1 MEYNNFQNQKNLVT
15 KKINYFGDILGILRL
30 NPKRYPYL
38 LQSSAKGNLLCR
50 YDVLFS
56 FPQKQIVLDF
66 KDIKKKNFLKEF
78 DNEWIKEKKK
88 INKNESFFPFSGG
101 WFVYLGYELVS
112 QIENKIVCNKH
123 RYNFPVAFATRIPAA
138 IIKDNFNNETF
149 IICEKKYKNLI
160 SKIEKDIK
168 LLLDKKKSLLKEKKI
183 NKKILSNSLIEDSPN
198 NHIKNI
204 NKILKYIK
212 AGDVFQVNLSRE
224 WHGKINKK
232 YSAIDIFSK
241 LKNTNPSPFSGLV
254 TFEKKAIIS
263 SSPERL
269 VMVKNDHIE
278 TRPIAGTRARGGSG
292 IYDVTL
298 SQDLLNNK
306 KERAEHIMLVDL
318 ERNDLSKVTI
328 KGSVKVNELMI
339 VESYAHVHHIVS
351 NVTGKIRKDA
361 TPGKIIE
368 AVFPGGTITGCP
380 KVRCMEILSEIE
392 KTGRGP
398 YTGSIGYINNDGSM
412 DLNILIRTIVK
423 DENNVSIRAGGGIVA
438 DSIPKRELEEARA
451 KAKGMINALI

>member
-1 MEYNNFQNQKNLVT
+1 MDV
-15 KKINYFGDILGILRL
+15 KI
-30 NPKRYPYL
+30 L
-38 LQSSAKGNLLCR
+38 L
-50 YDVLFS
+50 
-56 FPQKQIVLDF
+56 
-66 KDIKKKNFLKEF
+66 
-78 DNEWIKEKKK
+78 EKKK
-88 INKNESFFPFSGG
+88 F
-101 WFVYLGYELVS
+101 
-112 QIENKIVCNKH
+112 
-123 RYNFPVAFATRIPAA
+123 
-138 IIKDNFNNETF
+138 
-149 IICEKKYKNLI
+149 
-160 SKIEKDIK
+160 
-168 LLLDKKKSLLKEKKI
+168 LLKEKKI
-183 NKKILSNSLIEDSPN
+183 QNKILVDSLREELPN

-224 WHGKINKK
+224 WYGKINNK
-232 YSAIDIFSK
+232 YSAWDIFSK
-241 LKNTNPSPFSGLV
+241 LKKTNPSPFSGLV
-254 TFEKKAIIS
+254 IYKNKAIIS

-269 VMVKNDHIE
+269 IMVKNDYIE
-278 TRPIAGTRARGGSG
+278 TRPIAGTRCRGGSG
-292 IYDVTL
+292 VYDVAL

-318 ERNDLSKVTI
+318 ERNDLSKITV
-328 KGSVKVNELMI
+328 KGSVKVNELMN

-351 NVTGKIRKDA
+351 NVTGKIRKNT
-361 TPGKIIE
+361 TPGEIIK

-398 YTGSIGYINNDGSM
+398 YTGSMGYINNDGSM

-423 DENNVSIRAGGGIVA
+423 DKNNVSIRAGGGIVA

>member
-1 MEYNNFQNQKNLVT
+1 M
-15 KKINYFGDILGILRL
+15 
-30 NPKRYPYL
+30 
-38 LQSSAKGNLLCR
+38 
-50 YDVLFS
+50 
-56 FPQKQIVLDF
+56 
-66 KDIKKKNFLKEF
+66 DIKILL
-78 DNEWIKEKKK
+78 EKKK
-88 INKNESFFPFSGG
+88 F
-101 WFVYLGYELVS
+101 
-112 QIENKIVCNKH
+112 
-123 RYNFPVAFATRIPAA
+123 
-138 IIKDNFNNETF
+138 
-149 IICEKKYKNLI
+149 
-160 SKIEKDIK
+160 
-168 LLLDKKKSLLKEKKI
+168 LLKEKKI
-183 NKKILSNSLIEDSPN
+183 KNKILINSLREELPN

-224 WHGKINKK
+224 WHGKINNK
-232 YSAIDIFSK
+232 YSAWDIFSK
-241 LKNTNPSPFSGLV
+241 LKKTNPSPFSGLV
-254 TFEKKAIIS
+254 TYKNKAIIS

-269 VMVKNDHIE
+269 IMVKNGYIE
-278 TRPIAGTRARGGSG
+278 TRPIAGTRRRGGSG
-292 IYDVTL
+292 IYDVAL

-318 ERNDLSKVTI
+318 ERNDLSKVTV

-339 VESYAHVHHIVS
+339 VESYTHVHHIVS
-351 NVTGKIRKDA
+351 NVTGKIRKNT
-361 TPGKIIE
+361 TPGEIIE

-398 YTGSIGYINNDGSM
+398 YTGSMGYINNDGSM

-423 DENNVSIRAGGGIVA
+423 DKNNVSIRAGGGIVA

>member
-1 MEYNNFQNQKNLVT
+1 MVV
-15 KKINYFGDILGILRL
+15 KKINYFGDILSILRL
-30 NPKRYPYL
+30 NPERYPYL
-38 LQSSAKGNLLCR
+38 LQSTAKGNVLCR
-50 YDVLFS
+50 YDILFS
-56 FPQKQIVLDF
+56 FPQKQIILNF
-66 KDIKKKNFLKEF
+66 EDIKKKNFLKEL
-78 DNEWIKEKKK
+78 DKEWEKNKQKPKK
-88 INKNESFFPFSGG
+88 DESAFPFSGG

-112 QIENKIVCNKH
+112 QIENKIISHKH
-123 RYNFPVAFATRIPAA
+123 RYNFPIAFASRIPAA

-149 IICEKKYKNLI
+149 IICEEKYKGLI
-160 SKIEKDIK
+160 KKIEMDVKI
-168 LLLDKKKSLLKEKKI
+168 LLEKKKFLLKEKKI
-183 NKKILSNSLIEDSPN
+183 QNKILVDSLREELPN

-224 WHGKINKK
+224 WYGKINNK
-232 YSAIDIFSK
+232 YSAWDIFSK
-241 LKNTNPSPFSGLV
+241 LKKTNPSPFSGLV
-254 TFEKKAIIS
+254 IYKNKAIIS

-269 VMVKNDHIE
+269 IMVKNDYIE
-278 TRPIAGTRARGGSG
+278 TRPIAGTRCRGGSG
-292 IYDVTL
+292 VYDVAL

-318 ERNDLSKVTI
+318 ERNDLSKITV

-351 NVTGKIRKDA
+351 NVTGKIRKNT
-361 TPGKIIE
+361 TPGEIIK

-398 YTGSIGYINNDGSM
+398 YTGSMGYINNDGSM

-423 DENNVSIRAGGGIVA
+423 DKNNVSIRAWGGIVA

>member
-1 MEYNNFQNQKNLVT
+1 LKYSNFQNQNIIV

-30 NPKRYPYL
+30 NPNRYPYL
-38 LQSSAKGNLLCR
+38 LQSSAKGNILCR
-50 YDVLFS
+50 YDILFS
-56 FPQKQIVLDF
+56 FPQKQIILNYE
-66 KDIKKKNFLKEF
+66 DIKKKNFLKEL
-78 DNEWIKEKKK
+78 DYEWNKDKKK
-88 INKNESFFPFSGG
+88 FKKDENIFPFLGG
-101 WFVYLGYELVS
+101 WFIYLGYELVS
-112 QIENKIVCNKH
+112 QIENRVISHEH
-123 RYNFPVAFATRIPAA
+123 RYDFPVAFATRVPAA

-149 IICEKKYKNLI
+149 IICEKKYKRLI
-160 SKIEKDIK
+160 KKIENDVEI
-168 LLLDKKKSLLKEKKI
+168 LLKKKKFLLKEKKI
-183 NKKILSNSLIEDSPN
+183 KNKILTNSLKEESAK

-204 NKILKYIK
+204 NKILKYIQ

-224 WHGKINKK
+224 WYGKINKK
-232 YSAIDIFSK
+232 YSASDIFSK
-241 LKNTNPSPFSGLV
+241 LKNTNPSPFAGLV
-254 TFEKKAIIS
+254 NYKNKAIIS

-269 VMVKNDHIE
+269 IMVKNGYIE
-278 TRPIAGTRARGGSG
+278 TRPIAGTRSRGGSG
-292 IYDVTL
+292 IYDVAM
-298 SQDLLNNK
+298 SKDLLNNK

-318 ERNDLSKVTI
+318 ERNDLSKITT

-339 VESYAHVHHIVS
+339 VESYTHVHHIVS
-351 NVTGKIRKDA
+351 NVIGKVKEDV

-398 YTGSIGYINNDGSM
+398 YTGSIGYVNNDGSM

-438 DSIPKRELEEARA
+438 DSIPKRELEEAKA

>member
-1 MEYNNFQNQKNLVT
+1 LKYSNFQNQNIII
-15 KKINYFGDILGILRL
+15 KKINYFGDVLGILRL
-30 NPKRYPYL
+30 NSKRYPYL
-38 LQSSAKGNLLCR
+38 LQSSAKGNILCR
-50 YDVLFS
+50 YDILFS
-56 FPQKQIVLDF
+56 FPQKQIILNYE
-66 KDIKKKNFLKEF
+66 DIKKKNFLKEL
-78 DNEWIKEKKK
+78 DYEWNKDKKK
-88 INKNESFFPFSGG
+88 FKKDENIFPFLGG
-101 WFVYLGYELVS
+101 WFIYLGYELVS
-112 QIENKIVCNKH
+112 QIENRVISHEH
-123 RYNFPVAFATRIPAA
+123 RYDFPVAFATRVPAA

-149 IICEKKYKNLI
+149 IICEKKYKRLI
-160 SKIEKDIK
+160 KKIENDVEI
-168 LLLDKKKSLLKEKKI
+168 LLKKKKFLLKEKKI
-183 NKKILSNSLIEDSPN
+183 KNKILTNSLKEESAK

-204 NKILKYIK
+204 NKILKYIQ

-224 WHGKINKK
+224 WYGKINKK
-232 YSAIDIFSK
+232 YSASDIFSK
-241 LKNTNPSPFSGLV
+241 LKNTNPSPFAGLV
-254 TFEKKAIIS
+254 NYKNKAIIS

-269 VMVKNDHIE
+269 IMVRNGYIE
-278 TRPIAGTRARGGSG
+278 TRPIAGTRSRGGSG
-292 IYDVTL
+292 IYDVAM
-298 SQDLLNNK
+298 SKDLLNNK

-318 ERNDLSKVTI
+318 ERNDLSKITT

-339 VESYAHVHHIVS
+339 VESYTHVHHIVS
-351 NVTGKIRKDA
+351 NVIGKVKEDV

-398 YTGSIGYINNDGSM
+398 YTGSIGYVNNDGSM

-438 DSIPKRELEEARA
+438 DSIPKRELEEAKA

>member
-1 MEYNNFQNQKNLVT
+1 M
-15 KKINYFGDILGILRL
+15 
-30 NPKRYPYL
+30 
-38 LQSSAKGNLLCR
+38 
-50 YDVLFS
+50 
-56 FPQKQIVLDF
+56 
-66 KDIKKKNFLKEF
+66 
-78 DNEWIKEKKK
+78 
-88 INKNESFFPFSGG
+88 
-101 WFVYLGYELVS
+101 
-112 QIENKIVCNKH
+112 
-123 RYNFPVAFATRIPAA
+123 
-138 IIKDNFNNETF
+138 
-149 IICEKKYKNLI
+149 
-160 SKIEKDIK
+160 
-168 LLLDKKKSLLKEKKI
+168 
-183 NKKILSNSLIEDSPN
+183 LSNP
-198 NHIKNI
+198 
-204 NKILKYIK
+204 
-212 AGDVFQVNLSRE
+212 GDVFQVNLSRE

-292 IYDVTL
+292 IYDVAL

-306 KERAEHIMLVDL
+306 KERAEH
-318 ERNDLSKVTI
+318 
-328 KGSVKVNELMI
+328 
-339 VESYAHVHHIVS
+339 
-351 NVTGKIRKDA
+351 
-361 TPGKIIE
+361 
-368 AVFPGGTITGCP
+368 VFPGGTITGCP

>member
-1 MEYNNFQNQKNLVT
+1 MKYSKFQNQGIVT
-15 KKINYFGDILGILRL
+15 KKINFFGDILGILRL
-30 NPKRYPYL
+30 NPGRYPYL
-38 LQSSAKGNLLCR
+38 LQSSAKGNVLCR
-50 YDVLFS
+50 YDILFS
-56 FPQKQIVLDF
+56 FPQKNIILNF
-66 KDIKKKNFLKEF
+66 KDIRKKNFLKAL
-78 DNEWIKEKKK
+78 DNEWKKDK
-88 INKNESFFPFSGG
+88 QKSKKDGGTLPFSGG

-112 QIENKIVCNKH
+112 QIENKIVSHKH
-123 RYNFPVAFATRIPAA
+123 RYNFPIAFASRIPAA

-149 IICEKKYKNLI
+149 IICEEKYKGLI
-160 SKIEKDIK
+160 KKIEMDIK
-168 LLLDKKKSLLKEKKI
+168 ILLKKKNFLLKEKKI
-183 NKKILSNSLIEDSPN
+183 KNKILLNSLTEELPN

-224 WHGKINKK
+224 WYGKINNK
-232 YSAIDIFSK
+232 YSAWDIFSK
-241 LKNTNPSPFSGLV
+241 LKKTNPSPFSGLV
-254 TFEKKAIIS
+254 IYKKKAIIS

-269 VMVKNDHIE
+269 IMVKNGYIE
-278 TRPIAGTRARGGSG
+278 TRPIAGTRGRGGSG
-292 IYDVTL
+292 VYDVAL

-318 ERNDLSKVTI
+318 ERNDLSKVTV

-351 NVTGKIRKDA
+351 NVTGKIRKNT
-361 TPGKIIE
+361 TPGEIIK

-398 YTGSIGYINNDGSM
+398 YTGSMGYINNDGSM

-423 DENNVSIRAGGGIVA
+423 DKNNVSIRAGGGIVA

>member
-1 MEYNNFQNQKNLVT
+1 MKYSNFQNQNIII
-15 KKINYFGDILGILRL
+15 KKINYFGDVLGILRL
-30 NPKRYPYL
+30 NSKRYPYL
-38 LQSSAKGNLLCR
+38 LQSSAKGNILCR
-50 YDVLFS
+50 YDILFA
-56 FPQKQIVLDF
+56 FPQKQIILDF
-66 KDIKKKNFLKEF
+66 KDLKKKNFLSEL
-78 DNEWIKEKKK
+78 DREWKKEKKISK
-88 INKNESFFPFSGG
+88 KNEINFPFFGG

-112 QIENKIVCNKH
+112 QIENKIISHKH
-123 RYNFPVAFATRIPAA
+123 RYNFPIAFATRIPAA

-149 IICEKKYKNLI
+149 IICEKKFSNLVK
-160 SKIEKDIK
+160 KIEIDIK
-168 LLLDKKKSLLKEKKI
+168 ILVEKRKSLLKEKKI
-183 NKKILSNSLIEDSPN
+183 KKKILINSLKEESPK

-212 AGDVFQVNLSRE
+212 NGDVFQVNLSRE
-224 WHGKINKK
+224 WHGKINNK
-232 YSAIDIFSK
+232 YSASDIFSK
-241 LKNTNPSPFSGLV
+241 LKNTNPSPFAGLV
-254 TFEKKAIIS
+254 TYKNKAIIS

-269 VMVKNDHIE
+269 IMVKKGYIE

-292 IYDVTL
+292 IYDVAL

-318 ERNDLSKVTI
+318 ERNDLSKVTL

-351 NVTGKIRKDA
+351 NVTGKVRNDV

-398 YTGSIGYINNDGSM
+398 YTGSMGYINNDGSM

-423 DENNVSIRAGGGIVA
+423 HENNVSIRAGGGIVA

>member
-1 MEYNNFQNQKNLVT
+1 MKYSKFQNQNIVV
-15 KKINYFGDILGILRL
+15 KKINYFGDILSILRL
-30 NPKRYPYL
+30 NPERYPYL
-38 LQSSAKGNLLCR
+38 LQSSAKGNVLCR
-50 YDVLFS
+50 YDILFS
-56 FPQKQIVLDF
+56 FPQKQIILNF
-66 KDIKKKNFLKEF
+66 EDIKKKNFLKEL
-78 DNEWIKEKKK
+78 DKEWGKNKQKPKKD
-88 INKNESFFPFSGG
+88 EGAFPFSGG

-112 QIENKIVCNKH
+112 QIENKIISHKH
-123 RYNFPVAFATRIPAA
+123 RYNFPIAFASRIPAA

-149 IICEKKYKNLI
+149 IICEEKYKGLI
-160 SKIEKDIK
+160 KKIEMDIK
-168 LLLDKKKSLLKEKKI
+168 TLLEKKKFLLKEKKI
-183 NKKILSNSLIEDSPN
+183 KNKILIDSLTEELPN

-224 WHGKINKK
+224 WYGKINNK
-232 YSAIDIFSK
+232 YSAWDIFSK
-241 LKNTNPSPFSGLV
+241 LKKTNPSPFSGLV
-254 TFEKKAIIS
+254 IYKNKAIIS

-269 VMVKNDHIE
+269 IMVKNDYIE
-278 TRPIAGTRARGGSG
+278 TRPIAGTRCRGGSG
-292 IYDVTL
+292 IYDVAL

-318 ERNDLSKVTI
+318 ERNDLSKVTV

-351 NVTGKIRKDA
+351 NVTGKIRKNT
-361 TPGKIIE
+361 TPGEIIK

-398 YTGSIGYINNDGSM
+398 YTGSMGYINNDGSM

-423 DENNVSIRAGGGIVA
+423 DKNNVSIRAGGGIVA

>member
-1 MEYNNFQNQKNLVT
+1 MKYSNFQNKNIII

-38 LQSSAKGNLLCR
+38 LQSSAKGNILCR
-50 YDVLFS
+50 YDILFS
-56 FPQKQIVLDF
+56 FPQKQIILNYE
-66 KDIKKKNFLKEF
+66 DIAKKNFLKEL
-78 DNEWIKEKKK
+78 DYEWNKDKKK
-88 INKNESFFPFSGG
+88 FKKDENIFPFLGG
-101 WFVYLGYELVS
+101 WFIYLGYELVS
-112 QIENKIVCNKH
+112 QIENRVISHEH

-149 IICEKKYKNLI
+149 IICEKKYKGLI
-160 SKIEKDIK
+160 KKIEDDVKI
-168 LLLDKKKSLLKEKKI
+168 LLKKKKFLLKEKKI
-183 NKKILSNSLIEDSPN
+183 KKKILTNSLKEEPAK

-204 NKILKYIK
+204 NKILKYIQ

-224 WHGKINKK
+224 WYGKINKK

-241 LKNTNPSPFSGLV
+241 LKKTNPSPFSGLV
-254 TFEKKAIIS
+254 NYKNKAIIS

-269 VMVKNDHIE
+269 IMVKNGYIE
-278 TRPIAGTRARGGSG
+278 TRPIAGTRSRGGSG
-292 IYDVTL
+292 IYDVAM
-298 SQDLLNNK
+298 SKDLLNNK

-318 ERNDLSKVTI
+318 ERNDLSKITN

-339 VESYAHVHHIVS
+339 VESYTHVHHIVS
-351 NVTGKIRKDA
+351 NVIGKVREDA

-392 KTGRGP
+392 QTGRGP

>member
-1 MEYNNFQNQKNLVT
+1 MKYKNFQNQNIVI
-15 KKINYFGDILGILRL
+15 KKINYFGDILGIHRL

-38 LQSSAKGNLLCR
+38 LQSSAKGNVLCR
-50 YDVLFS
+50 YDILFS
-56 FPQKQIVLDF
+56 FPQKQIILNF
-66 KDIKKKNFLKEF
+66 KDIKKKNFLKEL
-78 DNEWIKEKKK
+78 DKEWKKDKKK
-88 INKNESFFPFSGG
+88 SKKEENILPFFGG

-112 QIENKIVCNKH
+112 QIENKIVSHKH
-123 RYNFPVAFATRIPAA
+123 SYNFPAAFASRIPAA

-149 IICEKKYKNLI
+149 IICEEKYKGLLK
-160 SKIEKDIK
+160 KIENDIK
-168 LLLDKKKSLLKEKKI
+168 VLLERKKFLLKEKKI
-183 NKKILSNSLIEDSPN
+183 KNKILINSLIEEPPN

-224 WHGKINKK
+224 WHGKINNK
-232 YSAIDIFSK
+232 YSACDIFSK
-241 LKNTNPSPFSGLV
+241 LKKTNPSPFSGLV
-254 TFEKKAIIS
+254 TYKNKSIIS

-269 VMVKNDHIE
+269 IRVKNGYIE
-278 TRPIAGTRARGGSG
+278 TRPIAGTRGRGGSG
-292 IYDVTL
+292 IYDVAL
-298 SQDLLNNK
+298 SKDLLNNK

-318 ERNDLSKVTI
+318 ERNDLSKVTV

-351 NVTGKIRKDA
+351 NVTGRVRENT

-423 DENNVSIRAGGGIVA
+423 DNNNVSIRAGGGIVA
-438 DSIPKRELEEARA
+438 DSIPKRELEEART

>member
-1 MEYNNFQNQKNLVT
+1 MDV
-15 KKINYFGDILGILRL
+15 KI
-30 NPKRYPYL
+30 L
-38 LQSSAKGNLLCR
+38 L
-50 YDVLFS
+50 
-56 FPQKQIVLDF
+56 
-66 KDIKKKNFLKEF
+66 
-78 DNEWIKEKKK
+78 EKKK
-88 INKNESFFPFSGG
+88 F
-101 WFVYLGYELVS
+101 
-112 QIENKIVCNKH
+112 
-123 RYNFPVAFATRIPAA
+123 
-138 IIKDNFNNETF
+138 
-149 IICEKKYKNLI
+149 
-160 SKIEKDIK
+160 
-168 LLLDKKKSLLKEKKI
+168 LLKEKKI
-183 NKKILSNSLIEDSPN
+183 QNKILIDSLTEELPN

-224 WHGKINKK
+224 WHGKINNK
-232 YSAIDIFSK
+232 YSACDIFSK
-241 LKNTNPSPFSGLV
+241 LKKTNPSPFSGLV
-254 TFEKKAIIS
+254 TYKNKAIIS

-269 VMVKNDHIE
+269 IRVKNGHIE
-278 TRPIAGTRARGGSG
+278 TRPIAGTRGRGGSG
-292 IYDVTL
+292 IYDVAL
-298 SQDLLNNK
+298 SKDLLNNK

-318 ERNDLSKVTI
+318 ERNDLSKVTV

-351 NVTGKIRKDA
+351 NVTGRVKKNT

-423 DENNVSIRAGGGIVA
+423 DNNNVSIRAGGVIVA